1 VPNPFLPLHPSLA
14 ASSGGRTRLRQD
26 SSCSFFR
33 GVRRVRSDPA
43 CTSAMLVKLWDF
55 CRIGVSVFFSAS
67 LCAVHSDTSDT
78 TPASTERWCKWAQ
91 AVRPAT
97 VAKVNMTSGSTET
110 VLDRGSVTACR
121 ETTSPVD
128 KFKVQEETSCFLVV
142 QETETGL
149 SQHFAVC
156 THHPLSHEVSSK
168 PCLSPTLLHLPPS
181 KLKIAVTPRGTHAT
195 RAAKGIQRRQTRAF
209 FPVHPPRL
217 TSFLLGFSITNRG
230 PGSGSR
236 R

>member
-14 ASSGGRTRLRQD
+14 AASGGRTRLRQD

-121 ETTSPVD
+121 ETRQPCGQVQNELLSRISRARDRLIPTFCRLHTSSVVPRSLFQAL
-128 KFKVQEETSCFLVV
+128 FKPYIAAFAAFEIEDRRDAQRDTRNQGGQGDSET
-142 QETETGL
+142 
-149 SQHFAVC
+149 
-156 THHPLSHEVSSK
+156 PN
-168 PCLSPTLLHLPPS
+168 
-181 KLKIAVTPRGTHAT
+181 
-195 RAAKGIQRRQTRAF
+195 
-209 FPVHPPRL
+209 
-217 TSFLLGFSITNRG
+217 TSFLPCSPPTPDFISFGI
-230 PGSGSR
+230 
-236 R
+236 